1 MPSPLIQAA
10 PALYFQ
16 PASIVSIHEGQN
28 GALIVDLDRPDYR
41 SREIKLKEADS
52 ITLGEPFADEFRET
66 WMAEQLRAGEL
77 VAVMANHWVVLSK
90 ITEVT
95 VWDRPDNPS
104 FKFALAGPHSMHL
117 QPESS
122 KGYFDA
128 PFWDLFEKIT
138 GHTRPEGAKPTNY
151 DPLPID
157 QGKFDRVKA
166 DFARITRESG
176 EMIFEDHAFWF
187 YGSKDAVKRLL
198 EHYRGGQD
206 GAGRSL
212 TAGSGE
218 HFFRLRVPS
227 FMGRIDR
234 QKVEVPAA
242 PLPQPRRADDG
253 LGGRGR

>member
-28 GALIVDLDRPDYR
+28 GAIIANLDRPDSH
-41 SREIKLKEADS
+41 SREIKMKDADS
-52 ITLGEPFADEFRET
+52 ITLGEPYAGEFRET
-66 WMAEQLRAGEL
+66 WMSEQKRAGEL
-77 VAVMANHWVVLSK
+77 VAVTAHHWVMLSK
-90 ITEVT
+90 IIHMT
-95 VWDRPDNPS
+95 VWERPDNPS
-104 FKFALAGPHSMHL
+104 FKFALAGPHSMQI
-117 QPESS
+117 QPELT
-122 KGYFDA
+122 KDYFDV
-128 PFWDLFEKIT
+128 PFWELFEKIT
-138 GHTRPEGAKPTNY
+138 GNARPEGAKPTNY

-157 QGKFDRVKA
+157 QGKFDRMKT
-166 DFARITRESG
+166 DFVRITREPG

-198 EHYRGGQD
+198 EHYRHGQD
-206 GAGRSL
+206 GARRSL

-218 HFFRLRVPS
+218 HFFRLLVPS